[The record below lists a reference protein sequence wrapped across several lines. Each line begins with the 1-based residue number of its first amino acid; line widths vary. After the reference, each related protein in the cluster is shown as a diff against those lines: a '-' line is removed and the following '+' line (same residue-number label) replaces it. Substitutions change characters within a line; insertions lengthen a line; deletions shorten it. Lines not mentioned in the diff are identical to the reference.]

1 VARTTV
7 ESLQAAS
14 EPVAELLEDD
24 DKAHAIITHV
34 SAGLEAGAELIRVWE
49 NTESTP
55 SGWQSWCTSIL
66 TSIAA
71 VLDYGMSFGIDIP
84 EVSCGWYLGLWVQ
97 CWQLHW
103 LGQLWGS
110 QMKRRHKLLTLLNGL
125 LLSFWVATLLLMLLV
140 GLDLASCLGLIQLG
154 R

>member
-1 VARTTV
+1 MRIRAVVGVAALLGALGGSGCARPWQVARTTV

-71 VLDYGMSFGIDIP
+71 VLDYIRSFGIDIP
-84 EVSCGWYLGLWVQ
+84 EFVDAALQALEFLIPIIAGYLG
-97 CWQLHW
+97 
-103 LGQLWGS
+103 G
-110 QMKRRHKLLTLLNGL
+110 
-125 LLSFWVATLLLMLLV
+125 
-140 GLDLASCLGLIQLG
+140 
-154 R
+154 